1 MAKPIQLTSHPMANY
16 PLKVLSQLEKSHK
29 FNKLPNLK
37 NFPSATRIAI
47 SNNKL
52 RIACT
57 SDIFDNITK
66 LVDSC
71 PLADVLIIAG
81 NISRYSKWTDIVKFR
96 KCLDDLP
103 TKYKILLPG
112 SSDLCFNLENLTN
125 EQTKQCERDKIKTEL
140 ALLGF
145 KHVSQYLNNVIYLQ
159 DMGVEIAGVKF
170 YGSPWVSI
178 NKTAAFYC
186 SRNNIMNKWNHIPRG
201 IDVLITC
208 QPPLGYG
215 DADYIEEH
223 LGDVDLLGTVACRIG
238 PTFHVF
244 GYSRE
249 DFGMS
254 FNGYTYFVNA
264 SMCTRSY
271 NPSNDL
277 IIFDVPMPD
286 NASKISPNI
295 NYFTGLM

>member
-16 PLKVLSQLEKSHK
+16 PLKVLSQLKKTHK
-29 FNKLPNLK
+29 FDKLSNLK
-37 NFPSATRIAI
+37 NFPSANRIAI

-57 SDIFDNITK
+57 SDIFDNTTK

-71 PLADVLIIAG
+71 PQADILIIAG
-81 NISRYSKWTDIVKFR
+81 NISRYSKWIDIVKFR

-103 TKYKILLPG
+103 IKYKILLPG
-112 SSDLCFNLENLTN
+112 SSDICFNLENLTN
-125 EQTKQCERDKIKTEL
+125 EQTKQCERDNIKKEL
-140 ALLGF
+140 QLLGL

-170 YGSPWVSI
+170 YGSPWVST

-208 QPPLGYG
+208 QPPLGHG

-249 DFGMS
+249 EFGIS
-254 FNGYTYFVNA
+254 FNGYTYFINA

-277 IIFDVPMPD
+277 IVFDVPMPD